1 MTMMLFN
8 KGELSLTEA
17 AERAVENADVKT
29 LMGFLKKNPNTPIVP
44 LLSKAIKLLESVPV

>member
-1 MTMMLFN
+1 MMLFN